1 MASNLQAA
9 FGITEANN
17 LFKTKFLQYAEAVF
31 NSSTPLLSQIQ
42 KVDTFTGKKLEFPVP
57 FGYQGGVG
65 TGSLPEANVAD
76 YQDVTINPKKSYAV
90 TRVEREAIYAS
101 MDSEGAF
108 VRAMQET
115 IDKTVEAHVWNA
127 SRMLFGSGDGTLG
140 TIDAGGVVDNGSGN
154 YTLTISAATWKEAN
168 FEERMFINV
177 ETGNT
182 DLFEVESV
190 DPDNTAIT
198 VQRSSAGTQV
208 PAATD
213 EIFLQGSEDNDFHG
227 LKEVCDATTGTLYG
241 VSVARRW
248 QSYQYAAASAGINP
262 DLLNK
267 VMINVEKKCGKAP
280 KLLVTSYTQ
289 YEKILNQMEDQK
301 RYSLTSMSP
310 RDKKLEGVVSFEG
323 VQFMSSAGPVKLFAD
338 KFCEEDRVYALN
350 TDFIKMYR
358 RPKSGWHTDDGTTF
372 LRVADEDTL
381 EARYSTYGNLYIA
394 PTYQG
399 VITGLAT

>member
-1 MASNLQAA
+1 MATNLQAA

-31 NSSTPLLSQIQ
+31 NASTPLLSQVE

-65 TGSLPEANVAD
+65 SGSLPEANVAD
-76 YQDVTINPKKSYAV
+76 YQDVLINPKKAYAV

-115 IDKTVEAHVWNA
+115 IDKTVEAHVWNM
-127 SRMLFGSGDGTLG
+127 SRMLFGAGDGSLG

-168 FEERMFINV
+168 FEERMFVNI

-182 DLFEVESV
+182 DLFEIESV

-198 VQRSSAGTQV
+198 VQRAAGGTQV
-208 PAATD
+208 PVATD
-213 EIFLQGSEDNDFHG
+213 EIFLQGSEDNDMHG

-241 VSVARRW
+241 VTVGRRW
-248 QSYQYAAASAGINP
+248 QAYQYAAASAGINP

-267 VMINVEKKCGKAP
+267 VMINVEKKCGRAP

-323 VQFMSSAGPVKLFAD
+323 IQFMSSAGPVKLFAD
-338 KFCEEDRVYALN
+338 KFCEDDRVYALN
-350 TDFIKMYR
+350 TDFIKIYR

-381 EARYSTYGNLYIA
+381 EARYSTYGNIYIA